1 MKLCMI
7 GTGYV
12 GLVSG
17 ASFADLGNTVY
28 CVDKDQNKI
37 NLLNNNVIPIYE
49 PGLNEIVKK
58 NHTSGRLIFTSNI
71 ERAVKRGTGGDGGE
85 SLMEVT
91 YEGYAPGGAAVLI
104 QALTDNKNRTVSE
117 VRTLFSHNNGSLAE
131 AGSVIWNFE
140 RKGVVVVDDSK
151 FDIETLTLK
160 IIDAGAEDFKE
171 EDGIIEVYTSPED
184 LEQVRFAIE
193 GEGVNIASSEASM
206 MPKTTIPVEPKVVKQ
221 ALRLLE
227 ELEDID
233 DVQQVF
239 TNGDFPED
247 MTE

>member
-1 MKLCMI
+1 M
-7 GTGYV
+7 
-12 GLVSG
+12 SG
-17 ASFADLGNTVY
+17 HSHWSTIKRKKGAADA
-28 CVDKDQNKI
+28 
-37 NLLNNNVIPIYE
+37 
-49 PGLNEIVKK
+49 KK
-58 NHTSGRLIFTSNI
+58 GKIFTKLSREISASAREGGGDLTSNVRLRMAVQNAKDSNMPNENI

-206 MPKTTIPVEPKVVKQ
+206 MPKTTVPVEPKVVKQ

-247 MTE
+247 MAE

>member
-1 MKLCMI
+1 M
-7 GTGYV
+7 
-12 GLVSG
+12 SG
-17 ASFADLGNTVY
+17 HSHWSTIKRKKGAADA
-28 CVDKDQNKI
+28 
-37 NLLNNNVIPIYE
+37 
-49 PGLNEIVKK
+49 KK
-58 NHTSGRLIFTSNI
+58 GKIFTKLSREISASAREGGGDLTSNVRLRMAVQNAKDSNMPNDNI

-171 EDGIIEVYTSPED
+171 EDGVIEVYTSPED

>member
-1 MKLCMI
+1 M
-7 GTGYV
+7 
-12 GLVSG
+12 SG
-17 ASFADLGNTVY
+17 HSHWSTIKRKKGAADA
-28 CVDKDQNKI
+28 
-37 NLLNNNVIPIYE
+37 
-49 PGLNEIVKK
+49 KK
-58 NHTSGRLIFTSNI
+58 GKIFTKLSREISASAREGGGDLTSNVRLRMAVQNAKDNNMPNDNI

-85 SLMEVT
+85 SLIEVT

-117 VRTLFSHNNGSLAE
+117 VRTLFTHNNGSLAE

-140 RKGVVVVDDSK
+140 RKGVVVVDDSN
-151 FDIETLTLK
+151 FDTETLTLK

-193 GEGVNIASSEASM
+193 GEGVNITSSEASM
-206 MPKTTIPVEPKVVKQ
+206 LPKSTVPVEQKVVKQ

-239 TNGDFPED
+239 TNGDFPQDIE
-247 MTE
+247 E

>member
-1 MKLCMI
+1 M
-7 GTGYV
+7 
-12 GLVSG
+12 SG
-17 ASFADLGNTVY
+17 HSHWSTIKRKKGAADA
-28 CVDKDQNKI
+28 
-37 NLLNNNVIPIYE
+37 
-49 PGLNEIVKK
+49 KK
-58 NHTSGRLIFTSNI
+58 GKIFTKLSREISASAREGGGDLTSNVRLRMAVQNAKDNNMPNDNI

-85 SLMEVT
+85 SLIEVT

-117 VRTLFSHNNGSLAE
+117 VRTLFTHNNGSLAE

-140 RKGVVVVDDSK
+140 RKGVVVVDDSN
-151 FDIETLTLK
+151 FDTETLTLK

-193 GEGVNIASSEASM
+193 GEGVNITSSEASM
-206 MPKTTIPVEPKVVKQ
+206 LPKSTVPVEEKVVKQ

-239 TNGDFPED
+239 TNGDFPQDIE
-247 MTE
+247 E

>member
-1 MKLCMI
+1 M
-7 GTGYV
+7 
-12 GLVSG
+12 SG
-17 ASFADLGNTVY
+17 HSHWSTIKRKKGAADA
-28 CVDKDQNKI
+28 
-37 NLLNNNVIPIYE
+37 
-49 PGLNEIVKK
+49 KK
-58 NHTSGRLIFTSNI
+58 GKIFTKLSREISASAREGGGDLTSNVRLRMAVQNAKDNNMPNDNI

-85 SLMEVT
+85 SLIEVT

-117 VRTLFSHNNGSLAE
+117 VRTLFTHNNGSLAE

-140 RKGVVVVDDSK
+140 RKGVVVVDDSN
-151 FDIETLTLK
+151 FDTETLTLK

-193 GEGVNIASSEASM
+193 GEGVNITSSEASM
-206 MPKTTIPVEPKVVKQ
+206 LPKSTVPVEEKVVKQ

-239 TNGDFPED
+239 TNGDFPLDIE
-247 MTE
+247 E

>member
-1 MKLCMI
+1 M
-7 GTGYV
+7 
-12 GLVSG
+12 SG
-17 ASFADLGNTVY
+17 HSHWSTIKRKKGAADA
-28 CVDKDQNKI
+28 
-37 NLLNNNVIPIYE
+37 
-49 PGLNEIVKK
+49 KK
-58 NHTSGRLIFTSNI
+58 GKIFTKLSREISASAREGGGDLTSNVRLRMAVQNAKDNNMPNDNI

-85 SLMEVT
+85 SLIEVT

-117 VRTLFSHNNGSLAE
+117 VRTLFTPNNGSLAE
-131 AGSVIWNFE
+131 AGSGIWNFE
-140 RKGVVVVDDSK
+140 RKGVVVVDDSN
-151 FDIETLTLK
+151 FDTETLTLK

-193 GEGVNIASSEASM
+193 GEGVNITSSEASM
-206 MPKTTIPVEPKVVKQ
+206 LPKSTVPVEEKVVKQ

-239 TNGDFPED
+239 TNGDFPQDIE
-247 MTE
+247 E

>member
-1 MKLCMI
+1 M
-7 GTGYV
+7 
-12 GLVSG
+12 SG
-17 ASFADLGNTVY
+17 HSHWSTIKRKKGAADA
-28 CVDKDQNKI
+28 
-37 NLLNNNVIPIYE
+37 
-49 PGLNEIVKK
+49 KK
-58 NHTSGRLIFTSNI
+58 GKIFTKLSREISASAREGGGDLTSNVRLRMAVQNAKDNNMPNDNI

-85 SLMEVT
+85 SLIEVT

-117 VRTLFSHNNGSLAE
+117 VRTLFTHNKGSLAE

-140 RKGVVVVDDSK
+140 RKGVVVVDDSN
-151 FDIETLTLK
+151 FDTETLTLK

-193 GEGVNIASSEASM
+193 GEGVNITSSEASM
-206 MPKTTIPVEPKVVKQ
+206 LPKSTVPVEEKVVKQ

-239 TNGDFPED
+239 TNGDFPQDIE
-247 MTE
+247 E

>member
-1 MKLCMI
+1 MSGHSHWSTIKRKKGAADAKKGKIFTKLSREI
-7 GTGYV
+7 
-12 GLVSG
+12 S
-17 ASFADLGNTVY
+17 ASAREGGADLTSNVRLRMA
-28 CVDKDQNKI
+28 VQNAKDSNMP
-37 NLLNNNVIPIYE
+37 ND
-49 PGLNEIVKK
+49 
-58 NHTSGRLIFTSNI
+58 NI

-247 MTE
+247 MAE